1 MDFFLHIVVST
12 ALGTQLNKNPN
23 AQRAFILGGLVPDLD
38 VIFVW
43 IPFLMPELF
52 IFQHRGLFHTVFL
65 APIIV
70 SLLIVLINYL
80 NKVNVIQRL
89 KEPLQ
94 AFSID
99 INSRT
104 VLWGTFGVFIHLLMD
119 VISYNGVFL
128 FYPLINHRIA
138 FNLVSVIDPF
148 ASVLSII
155 IVIRLFFNKIVK
167 IGTYSIKQFQRSAT
181 MISILFVVLLST
193 YAILQLNTTITH
205 SPDNTKP
212 EFIPIFRWLYSKD
225 QNDIT
230 ISLVNQLTQKIVVS
244 YSYPSLIY
252 NQTAWNIK
260 TIESVIDQ
268 AKVTTKYQRYI
279 YQLDSESYLS
289 INATLNTKEFRWQI
303 SFLNT
308 FQDAQYRFFGL
319 SRESSPK
326 PSLMIYLNQDRISR
340 IK

>member
-12 ALGTQLNKNPN
+12 AFAYQFSQKDDT
-23 AQRAFILGGLVPDLD
+23 RRVFILGGIVPDFD
-38 VIFVW
+38 VIFIW
-43 IPFLMPELF
+43 IPFLMPDLF

-70 SLLIVLINYL
+70 SLLIVSINYL

-89 KEPLQ
+89 NDPLQ
-94 AFSID
+94 VFSIG

-128 FYPLINHRIA
+128 FYPVINHRIA
-138 FNLVSVIDPF
+138 LNLVSVIDPF
-148 ASVLSII
+148 VSVLSIV
-155 IVIRLFFNKIVK
+155 IVIRLFYNKIV
-167 IGTYSIKQFQRSAT
+167 IVGTYSIKQFQRSAT
-181 MISILFVVLLST
+181 RITILFVILLST
-193 YAILQLNTTITH
+193 YGFLQLNTVNTH
-205 SPDNTKP
+205 SPINNKP
-212 EFIPIFRWLYSKD
+212 DFIPIFRWIYSED

-244 YSYPSLIY
+244 YQYPSLTY
-252 NQTAWNIK
+252 NQTAWNITTVK
-260 TIESVIDQ
+260 SVIDQ
-268 AKVTTKYQRYI
+268 AKVTTKYQRYKF
-279 YQLDSESYLS
+279 QLDSESYLS
-289 INATLNTKEFRWQI
+289 INATLNSKKSRWQI

-308 FQDAQYRFFGL
+308 FLDAQFRFYGL
-319 SRESSPK
+319 SQESSPQ
-326 PSLMIYLNQDRISR
+326 PSLMIYLNQNRITR